1 MKGQKNNGGVFM
13 TDKKQINTNPPEGM
27 ESPYS
32 SVIAP
37 AVDINDMACSPEFSD
52 SCKFLDLD
60 EDDE

>member
-1 MKGQKNNGGVFM
+1 M

-27 ESPYS
+27 ESPNS

>member
-1 MKGQKNNGGVFM
+1 M
-13 TDKKQINTNPPEGM
+13 TDKKQLNTNPPEDT
-27 ESPYS
+27 ESPNS

-52 SCKFLDLD
+52 SCKFLDVD